1 MLAVPAPLSLLL
13 LAFSLVAN
21 DPSLLSC
28 PISIIERLQRLSF
41 QGVVSDMAFSH
52 SRPVDCILPEQTQR
66 PIVPITTHFS
76 NCLSYLLLL
85 SSSPCHFSLQN
96 VSSAL
101 SLFEVLALWREI
113 RKTKITQPCWES
125 SSADVNTHLQSTSVF
140 QRHSL
145 GGPWRRWGQFSGFLS
160 KPRAETHTSHHA
172 VRLSEMAKHL
182 EPKALFSLYPP
193 VGLLFEVKAVKRR
206 HCFGPFENVTVHSFY
221 AGYAHHPALRIYTY
235 KPTQVH
241 ANQPQHLL

>member
-101 SLFEVLALWREI
+101 SLFEVKNHTALLRVFFSWREHPPPI
-113 RKTKITQPCWES
+113 DKCFSKTLSWRSLKKMGTIFR
-125 SSADVNTHLQSTSVF
+125 VF
-140 QRHSL
+140 
-145 GGPWRRWGQFSGFLS
+145 
-160 KPRAETHTSHHA
+160 E
-172 VRLSEMAKHL
+172 
-182 EPKALFSLYPP
+182 
-193 VGLLFEVKAVKRR
+193 
-206 HCFGPFENVTVHSFY
+206 
-221 AGYAHHPALRIYTY
+221 
-235 KPTQVH
+235 
-241 ANQPQHLL
+241 